1 MAASVARRMDFVATI
16 RLPLTSG
23 ATMVAPGIERGD

>member
-1 MAASVARRMDFVATI
+1 MDFVATI